1 MSPDFVS
8 VVVRTLEFI
17 CLFQAAGAAFFMRLF
32 GARLPRSASG
42 IARLGVC
49 CALAA
54 IVLLATH
61 QELEA
66 ARMADGFAGVL
77 DSNLQ
82 HLAWT
87 GSGGNAAL
95 LQMLGMGVVAL
106 GLAQHTTAALTI
118 ASTGATIAA
127 LAGVLTGHTSV
138 HPQHALLA
146 LLLAV
151 HLLLVAFWFG
161 ALLPLIWC
169 SRCESREHAMSVLR
183 GFSAVAGPLV
193 PCIGVAGLL
202 MALILIPGRAAWYST
217 YGALIVG
224 KLSVFAVLMLLA
236 AWNRWRGV
244 PAIELTN
251 TSASAA
257 ALRRSISIEYLLM
270 WAVLSAT
277 ALLTTFNSP

>member
-8 VVVRTLEFI
+8 VVVRTLQFI
-17 CLFQAAGAAFFMRLF
+17 CLFQAAGAAFFMQLF
-32 GARLPRSASG
+32 GRGLPRSGSG
-42 IARLGVC
+42 IGRLGVR

-54 IVLLATH
+54 VLLLVTH
-61 QELEA
+61 QALEA
-66 ARMADGFAGVL
+66 ARMADSFSGVL

-82 HLAWT
+82 RLAWT
-87 GSGGNAAL
+87 GSSGNAAL
-95 LQMLGMGVVAL
+95 LEIIGMGVVAL
-106 GLAQHTTAALTI
+106 GLTLRTPAARAV
-118 ASTGATIAA
+118 ASSGAIIAA
-127 LAGVLTGHTSV
+127 VAGVLTGHTSV
-138 HPQHALLA
+138 HPQHALLG

-151 HLLLVAFWFG
+151 HLVLVAFWFG
-161 ALLPLIWC
+161 ALVPLIWC
-169 SRCESREHAMSVLR
+169 SRRESGAHATAVLR

-202 MALILIPGRAAWYST
+202 MALILIPSGAAWHSS

-244 PAIELTN
+244 PAMELTN
-251 TSASAA
+251 APASAA
-257 ALRRSISIEYLLM
+257 ALRRSIGIEYLLM

-277 ALLTTFNSP
+277 AVLTTFNSP